1 MKRGSNRLIQST
13 LDRSVLTVPKK
24 LVTKARQWFN
34 QLTQSTPVQSVP
46 MVPKKLAMK
55 AKQLFN
61 LLIQTILANW
71 KLRVHKNPVMK
82 VKPLFNLQIQS
93 TQANWKPRVHKNQVT
108 KVRRLSNP
116 RILSTLQLLEVS
128 QRLKRKPSIIL
139 SKLSL
144 MIASMWMKR
153 LSSKK
158 VKKVAKKSRKFTKPL
173 MVSRLVSQLLYQ
185 VRLLRCHNLESFVV
199 AANL

>member
-1 MKRGSNRLIQST
+1 MKARLLFNPLIQST
-13 LDRSVLTVPKK
+13 QDQLALKVRKNQVM
-24 LVTKARQWFN
+24 KARQLFN
-34 QLTQSTPVQSVP
+34 LLTQSTLVQSVP

-55 AKQLFN
+55 A
-61 LLIQTILANW
+61 
-71 KLRVHKNPVMK
+71 
-82 VKPLFNLQIQS
+82 KPLFNLQIQS
-93 TQANWKPRVHKNQVT
+93 TQANWKPWVHKNQVT

-116 RILSTLQLLEVS
+116 RILFIPQLSVVS

-158 VKKVAKKSRKFTKPL
+158 VKKVAKKSSKFTKPL
-173 MVSRLVSQLLYQ
+173 MVSRLVSQLLCQ
-185 VRLLRCHNLESFVV
+185 VRLLRCHNLEKSVV

>member
-1 MKRGSNRLIQST
+1 M
-13 LDRSVLTVPKK
+13 
-24 LVTKARQWFN
+24 KARQLFN
-34 QLTQSTPVQSVP
+34 QLTQTIQVNWKPKAHRKPVTKVR
-46 MVPKKLAMK
+46 
-55 AKQLFN
+55 QLFN
-61 LLIQTILANW
+61 LLT
-71 KLRVHKNPVMK
+71 
-82 VKPLFNLQIQS
+82 QII
-93 TQANWKPRVHKNQVT
+93 QANWKPRGHRNPAMKARQLFNLLTQTIQANWKPRGHKNQAT
-108 KVRRLSNP
+108 KVRPLFNL
-116 RILSTLQLLEVS
+116 RILFIPQLSVVS

-173 MVSRLVSQLLYQ
+173 MVSRLVSQLLCQ
-185 VRLLRCHNLESFVV
+185 VRLLRCHNLENFVV

>member
-1 MKRGSNRLIQST
+1 MKAKQLFNLLIQST
-13 LDRSVLTVPKK
+13 LDR
-24 LVTKARQWFN
+24 
-34 QLTQSTPVQSVP
+34 SVP

-61 LLIQTILANW
+61 LLIQTILVNW

-82 VKPLFNLQIQS
+82 AKQLFNLLIQ
-93 TQANWKPRVHKNQVT
+93 TILANWKPRVPKKLVT

-173 MVSRLVSQLLYQ
+173 MVSRLVSQLLCQ
-185 VRLLRCHNLESFVV
+185 VRLLRCHNLENFVV
-199 AANL
+199 AASP

>member
-1 MKRGSNRLIQST
+1 
-13 LDRSVLTVPKK
+13 
-24 LVTKARQWFN
+24 
-34 QLTQSTPVQSVP
+34 
-46 MVPKKLAMK
+46 MK

-61 LLIQTILANW
+61 LLIQTILANC
-71 KLRVHKNPVMK
+71 KLRVLKISVMMA
-82 VKPLFNLQIQS
+82 KPLFNLQIQS

-173 MVSRLVSQLLYQ
+173 MVSRLVSQLMYQ
-185 VRLLRCHNLESFVV
+185 VRLMSCHNRTEERREGKESR
-199 AANL
+199 

>member
-1 MKRGSNRLIQST
+1 MKAKQLFNLQIQT
-13 LDRSVLTVPKK
+13 ILTNWKPRVL
-24 LVTKARQWFN
+24 
-34 QLTQSTPVQSVP
+34 
-46 MVPKKLAMK
+46 KKLAMK

-61 LLIQTILANW
+61 LLIQTILVNW
-71 KLRVHKNPVMK
+71 KLRVHKNPV
-82 VKPLFNLQIQS
+82 
-93 TQANWKPRVHKNQVT
+93 T
-108 KVRRLSNP
+108 KVRLWSNP

-185 VRLLRCHNLESFVV
+185 VRLSRCHNLESFVV
-199 AANL
+199 AASL

>member
-1 MKRGSNRLIQST
+1 
-13 LDRSVLTVPKK
+13 
-24 LVTKARQWFN
+24 
-34 QLTQSTPVQSVP
+34 
-46 MVPKKLAMK
+46 MK

-71 KLRVHKNPVMK
+71 KLRVHKNQVMK

-173 MVSRLVSQLLYQ
+173 MVSRLVSQLLCQ
-185 VRLLRCHNLESFVV
+185 VRLLRCHNLENFVV